1 MRISWIKTK
10 KDNESFR
17 IFENLGFDVYSLD
30 EPEETDKK
38 IDELIN
44 NNCKTIILSNEIASF
59 SEDIIRRSLKVTY
72 PLGSK
77 IYGACSNCTSKPS
90 INTNSQT
97 RLILPGTS
105 TATLYFPSSVMTLP
119 RFI

>member
-1 MRISWIKTK
+1 MGRARLVFFCIKINKSQILTLGDKKMHISWIKTK

-59 SEDIIRRSLKVTY
+59 SEDIIRKYKNKEDV
-72 PLGSK
+72 
-77 IYGACSNCTSKPS
+77 S
-90 INTNSQT
+90 IIIAS
-97 RLILPGTS
+97 RKK
-105 TATLYFPSSVMTLP
+105 Y
-119 RFI
+119 

>member
-17 IFENLGFDVYSLD
+17 IFENLGFNVYSLD
-30 EPEETDKK
+30 EPEDTDKK

-59 SEDIIRRSLKVTY
+59 SKDIITKYKNKEDV
-72 PLGSK
+72 
-77 IYGACSNCTSKPS
+77 S
-90 INTNSQT
+90 IIIAS
-97 RLILPGTS
+97 RKK
-105 TATLYFPSSVMTLP
+105 Y
-119 RFI
+119 